1 MLLGA
6 TFAFPRP
13 SAAASSDLYPRLG
26 CAAGEPS
33 PPPSSSAAPHRHPP
47 RRRSSPPSA
56 PRRFRVQRQ
65 VLVQRFD
72 TSRNGSRRRSSRRW
86 RRFCSRG
93 RAPRGIARD
102 ALARAERS
110 ELGLENAAK
119 ELKSALM
126 DLEVR
131 LALAEAEAKALAESE
146 ARVDLEARL
155 ARETAR
161 VVARG
166 YRRRTRRKGSLR
178 RLRRR
183 RHPRASGTIR
193 TRTRKRRQG
202 AQIGADG
209 SRGAPPRPRGG

>member
-1 MLLGA
+1 M
-6 TFAFPRP
+6 
-13 SAAASSDLYPRLG
+13 S
-26 CAAGEPS
+26 
-33 PPPSSSAAPHRHPP
+33 
-47 RRRSSPPSA
+47 
-56 PRRFRVQRQ
+56 
-65 VLVQRFD
+65 
-72 TSRNGSRRRSSRRW
+72 
-86 RRFCSRG
+86 
-93 RAPRGIARD
+93 RAPRDRGD

-131 LALAEAEAKALAESE
+131 RLALAEAEAKALAESE

-155 ARETAR
+155 APRRAR

-166 YRRRTRRKGSLR
+166 YRRRDEKPPPPPPPPTPSRERSRSELGLENAAKELKSALMDLEVLR
-178 RLRRR
+178 LALAEAEAKALAESAGAGRLEARLARETA
-183 RHPRASGTIR
+183 RASSLADTVAAR
-193 TRTRKRRQG
+193 DEKRRQG